1 MPVTFLIPGP
11 LRSFAAG
18 KSQIVI
24 EQFPTTLAGALEA
37 LWKLYPGIRDRVA
50 TEQGEIRE
58 HINLFVGNED
68 VRYTGGLQ
76 TPIPDGAEITI
87 IPAISGGSRVVQSQE
102 DVPWLPARARKISDF
117 TLDRR
122 TLLKSFCSSLAV
134 TQTRAQNTASESG
147 RPFRIWDDHCHLGS
161 VPGDT
166 PEERM
171 TALIQWADRLGI
183 ERLLLSQGYSAQF
196 HPTPDQFRE
205 ENDRVMQAV
214 RRFPDRSYG
223 SVYLS
228 PAYPEFS
235 VQEFDRCVRDG
246 PMVSIG
252 EIEADKP
259 CSVPEMDPIV
269 ERAAS
274 MKVPILQHTWLK
286 IGGNEPGESTPY
298 DVVAIARRHPDVQFV
313 CVHTG
318 GDWERG
324 IRIIRN
330 TKNVSAEIAGSNPT
344 SGFVE
349 MAVRELG
356 AERVIYGSDVGGR
369 SFASQL
375 GKVLGADIPESA
387 KELILGGNLRRLL
400 TPVLRAKGYRV

>member
-1 MPVTFLIPGP
+1 MILNSP
-11 LRSFAAG
+11 
-18 KSQIVI
+18 
-24 EQFPTTLAGALEA
+24 
-37 LWKLYPGIRDRVA
+37 
-50 TEQGEIRE
+50 
-58 HINLFVGNED
+58 
-68 VRYTGGLQ
+68 
-76 TPIPDGAEITI
+76 
-87 IPAISGGSRVVQSQE
+87 
-102 DVPWLPARARKISDF
+102 

-122 TLLKSFCSSLAV
+122 TLLKSFCASLAV
-134 TQTRAQNTASESG
+134 AQAEPWQYTASESG
-147 RPFRIWDDHCHLGS
+147 RPFRIWDEHCHLSS

-171 TALIQWADRLGI
+171 TALVRWADRLGI
-183 ERLLLSQGYSAQF
+183 ERLLLSQGYGTEL

-205 ENDRVMQAV
+205 ENDRVVRAV
-214 RRFPDRSYG
+214 RHFPDRSYG

-235 VQEFDRCVRDG
+235 VQEFNRCVRDG

-252 EIEADKP
+252 EVEADRP
-259 CSVPEMDPIV
+259 CSVPEMDLIV

-274 MKVPILQHTWLK
+274 MHVPILQHTWLK
-286 IGGNEPGESTPY
+286 VSGNEPGESTPY
-298 DVVAIARRHPDVQFV
+298 DVVALAKRHPEVQFV

-324 IRIIRN
+324 IRIIRD

-344 SGFVE
+344 AGFVE

-375 GKVLGADIPESA
+375 GKVLGAEIPDSA
-387 KELILGGNLRRLL
+387 KELILGENLRRLL
-400 TPVLRAKGYRV
+400 APVLRAKGYQV

>member
-1 MPVTFLIPGP
+1 M
-11 LRSFAAG
+11 
-18 KSQIVI
+18 
-24 EQFPTTLAGALEA
+24 
-37 LWKLYPGIRDRVA
+37 
-50 TEQGEIRE
+50 
-58 HINLFVGNED
+58 N
-68 VRYTGGLQ
+68 
-76 TPIPDGAEITI
+76 
-87 IPAISGGSRVVQSQE
+87 
-102 DVPWLPARARKISDF
+102 
-117 TLDRR
+117 RR
-122 TLLKSFCSSLAV
+122 TLLKGAFASLAV
-134 TQTRAQNTASESG
+134 ARAEEAQNYALESG

-161 VPGDT
+161 IPGDT

-171 TALIQWADRLGI
+171 TALVRWADRLGI
-183 ERLLLSQGYSAQF
+183 ERLLLSQGYCTAL
-196 HPTPDQFRE
+196 HPTPAQFQE
-205 ENDRVMQAV
+205 ENDRVMRAV
-214 RRFPDRSYG
+214 HRFPDRSFG

-235 VQEFDRCVRDG
+235 VQEFNRCVRDG
-246 PMVSIG
+246 PMVCIG
-252 EIEADKP
+252 EVEADKP
-259 CSVPEMDPIV
+259 CSVPEMDLIV
-269 ERAAS
+269 ERAAT
-274 MKVPILQHTWLK
+274 MQVPILQHTWLK

-298 DVVAIARRHPDVQFV
+298 DVVALAKRHPDVPFV

-324 IRIIRN
+324 IRIIRD

-375 GKVLGADIPESA
+375 GKVLGAEIPDSA

-400 TPVLRAKGYRV
+400 TPILRAKGYRL